1 METTE
6 AELVEQCRN
15 GDSQAWETIV
25 RRRHSRIYN
34 LAYRFTGRFDEA
46 EDLTQ
51 EVFLKVYRTLHSY
64 RPDSG
69 AFETWILRVA
79 RNHCIDHYRKYKSE
93 KLQTD
98 ALDAK
103 EDAAARIPAAKTDTP
118 AQALERRETAERI
131 HALLARLPEDQREAV
146 VLRDLEELSYEEIA
160 AILRLPV
167 GTVKSRIN
175 RGRIGLVRLMEAG
188 AV

>member
-1 METTE
+1 MDTTD
-6 AELVEQCRN
+6 AELVARCRS
-15 GDSQAWETIV
+15 GDHEAWEIIV

-69 AFETWILRVA
+69 ALETWIVRVA
-79 RNHCIDHYRKYKSE
+79 RNHFIDHYRKYKTE
-93 KLQTD
+93 RTQTAALED
-98 ALDAK
+98 HHEGVVSRTVRVETPGQALDRK
-103 EDAAARIPAAKTDTP
+103 ETVDRVH
-118 AQALERRETAERI
+118 R
-131 HALLARLPEDQREAV
+131 LLALLPEDQREAV
-146 VLRDLEELSYEEIA
+146 ILRDLEELTYEEIA
-160 AILRLPV
+160 DLLALPI

-175 RGRIGLVRLMEAG
+175 RGRIELARLVRAG
-188 AV
+188 AL

>member
-1 METTE
+1 MDTTD
-6 AELVEQCRN
+6 AELVAKCRA
-15 GDSQAWETIV
+15 GDREAWEIIV

-69 AFETWILRVA
+69 ALETWIVRVA
-79 RNHCIDHYRKYKSE
+79 RNHFIDHYRKYKTE
-93 KLQTD
+93 RTHTGTL
-98 ALDAK
+98 
-103 EDAAARIPAAKTDTP
+103 EDHHESIVSPTVRVETP
-118 AQALERRETAERI
+118 AQALDRKEASTRVHR
-131 HALLARLPEDQREAV
+131 LLALLPEDQREAV
-146 VLRDLEELSYEEIA
+146 ILRDLEELTYEEIA
-160 AILRLPV
+160 DFLELPI

-175 RGRIGLVRLMEAG
+175 RGRIELARLVRAG
-188 AV
+188 AL

>member
-1 METTE
+1 MESTD
-6 AELVEQCRN
+6 AELVEKCRR
-15 GDSQAWETIV
+15 GDREAWEIIV

-69 AFETWILRVA
+69 ALETWIVRVA
-79 RNHCIDHYRKYKSE
+79 RNHFIDHYRKHKTERS
-93 KLQTD
+93 QTGVLED
-98 ALDAK
+98 HHESVVDPTVRVETPSQALDRK
-103 EDAAARIPAAKTDTP
+103 
-118 AQALERRETAERI
+118 ETADRV
-131 HALLARLPEDQREAV
+131 HRLLAQLPEDQREAV
-146 VLRDLEELSYEEIA
+146 ILRDLEELSYEEIA
-160 AILRLPV
+160 TLLDLPI

-175 RGRIGLVRLMEAG
+175 RGRIELARLVRAG
-188 AV
+188 AL